1 MFLNM
6 VKHGKFQEKYSIIFE
21 KNQNLIENKCSQEIQ
36 WKTVKKKNSMEYEKN
51 PP

>member
-21 KNQNLIENKCSQEIQ
+21 KNQNLIESKFSQEIQ
-36 WKTVKKKNSMEYEKN
+36 WKIVKKNNSMEYEEN
-51 PP
+51 QP